1 MFLLSIP
8 VLHVSDSVAAEAFYC
23 RMLGFQ
29 TEFAMRD
36 PSRSDP
42 CYMGVQRD
50 GVRLHLSSFS
60 GDGVYGSVAFIAV
73 DNVDKLYREYT
84 ERAVP
89 IAMTPTDQTW
99 GNREMYVK
107 DPDGNSL
114 RFICDLKTSYDSK

>member
-8 VLHVSDSVAAEAFYC
+8 VLHVSDSVAAETFYC
-23 RMLGFQ
+23 KMLGFQ

-36 PSRSDP
+36 PSRTDP

-60 GDGVYGSVAFIAV
+60 GDGVCGAVAFIAV
-73 DNVDKLYREYT
+73 DDVDKLYREYT
-84 ERAVP
+84 ERSVP

-107 DPDGNSL
+107 DADGNSL
-114 RFICDLKTSYDSK
+114 RFICDSKTSSNSK